1 MSDLQIYLLALGVVI
16 IVGVFVINRI
26 QERRFKSKLNQ
37 KQSATGEDPLLDHFE
52 TQSPVTLTDPD
63 DEVIVTREIS
73 SVGPEDSKYTSSPPV
88 NYAGDDDAAL
98 DLELLDSKITF
109 QISISA
115 AEGLCIST
123 TGRLQ
128 EVLETIPKR
137 YQVWGSTRKNKDPII
152 VSNPDSVFDKL
163 ILVIQLT
170 DRNGPLSREQ
180 IETITADVY
189 AETVPTGAIASQI
202 QAVEEATNALELKQ
216 FSDDVDLLFGL
227 TVERPRGAA
236 MSGSEVLS
244 LALALGMRLNRHG
257 AFIMLDD
264 DGKELFTLE
273 NRDATPFNEAQ
284 IKEQEI
290 LGITFLLDVTAVPD
304 GTRTFNKMSGVAKQF
319 ADAMNAT
326 ICDDNSQ
333 LVSEGG
339 FDLIRHQLQKIYQQM
354 EEKEILPG
362 SLVAKQLFS

>member
-16 IVGVFVINRI
+16 ILGVLIVNRI
-26 QERRFKSKLNQ
+26 QEKRFKSKLNHTTDLAAQ
-37 KQSATGEDPLLDHFE
+37 DPLLDQLDTHG
-52 TQSPVTLTDPD
+52 SITLTDSE
-63 DEVIVTREIS
+63 DEVIVTPDGS
-73 SVGPEDSKYTSSPPV
+73 SQLQESTANVVPVRYEGEDDV
-88 NYAGDDDAAL
+88 AL

-109 QISISA
+109 QIAISA
-115 AEGLCIST
+115 SEGLCIST

-137 YQVWGSTRKNKDPII
+137 YQVWGSTRKHKDPII

-163 ILVIQLT
+163 MIVIQLT

-180 IETITADVY
+180 IETITTDIY
-189 AETVPTGAIASQI
+189 AETVPTGAIATQVK
-202 QAVEEATNALELKQ
+202 AAEEAINASQLKQ

-227 TVERPRGAA
+227 TVERSRGAA
-236 MSGSEVLS
+236 MAGGEVLS
-244 LALALGMRLNRHG
+244 LAVALGMRLNRHG
-257 AFIMLDD
+257 AFIMVDD
-264 DGKELFTLE
+264 EGKELFTLE
-273 NRDATPFNEAQ
+273 NRDSTPFDETQ

-290 LGITFLLDVTAVPD
+290 SGITFLLDVTAVPD
-304 GTRTFNKMSGVAKQF
+304 GIRTFNKMAGVAKQF

-333 LVSEGG
+333 LVSEAG
-339 FDLIRHQLQKIYQQM
+339 FDLIRQQLNKIYQQM
-354 EEKEILPG
+354 EDKEILPG

>member
-16 IVGVFVINRI
+16 IFGVLIINRI
-26 QERRFKSKLNQ
+26 QERRFKSKLDQ
-37 KQSATGEDPLLDHFE
+37 TQGAAGQDPLLDHLE
-52 TQSPVTLTDPD
+52 TQSPITLPDPD
-63 DEVIVTREIS
+63 NEVIVTKESTPTIS
-73 SVGPEDSKYTSSPPV
+73 DRSSDTQKSPL
-88 NYAGDDDAAL
+88 NYSDDDDTTL
-98 DLELLDSKITF
+98 DLELLNSKITF

-115 AEGLCIST
+115 PEGLCIST

-137 YQVWGSTRKNKDPII
+137 YQVWGSTRKHKDPII

-163 ILVIQLT
+163 AIVIQLA

-180 IETITADVY
+180 IETITTDIY

-202 QAVEEATNALELKQ
+202 KASEQEKNALELKQ

-227 TVERPRGAA
+227 TVERSRGAT

-257 AFIMLDD
+257 AFSMLDD
-264 DGKELFTLE
+264 EGKELFTLE
-273 NRDATPFNEAQ
+273 NRDSTPFNEAQ
-284 IKEQEI
+284 IKEQDI
-290 LGITFLLDVTAVPD
+290 LGITFLLDVTAISD
-304 GTRTFNKMSGVAKQF
+304 GIRTFNKMAGVAKQF

-333 LVSEGG
+333 LVSEAG
-339 FDLIRHQLQKIYQQM
+339 FDLIRQQLNKIYQQM